1 MVEGMKDLHA
11 QIAAEDVKIHAEADV
26 KGNAQ
31 VAVVHRVKAAAIGVV
46 LIPARAHAKRPVIT
60 PAIPHAWDLVT

>member
-26 KGNAQ
+26 KGNAP
-31 VAVVHRVKAAAIGVV
+31 VGVVHRVKAAAVADV
-46 LIPARAHAKRPVIT
+46 LIPARAPVKRPVIT
-60 PAIPHAWDLVT
+60 PVIPHAWGLVT